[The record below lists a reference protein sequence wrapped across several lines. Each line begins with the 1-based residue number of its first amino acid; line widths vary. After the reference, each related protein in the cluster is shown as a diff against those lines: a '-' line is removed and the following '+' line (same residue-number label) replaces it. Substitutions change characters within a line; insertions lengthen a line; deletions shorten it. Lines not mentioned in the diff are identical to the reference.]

1 MSTTKAL
8 FNQGKFA
15 STDIDQ
21 QYNDKFWSKGAI
33 REAMRKRIFTQLGD
47 RLTQP

>member
-1 MSTTKAL
+1 MSTKSL
-8 FNQGKFA
+8 FNQGKFT
-15 STDIDQ
+15 STDIDE

-33 REAMRKRIFTQLGD
+33 REAAKKRVFSQLGD